1 MAETKS
7 VAKVKKRWYT
17 VLAPETFNKKE
28 ITDVSAVSAE
38 ATVGKI
44 IDITG
49 QMLTGITKD
58 MSRKY
63 KLRLTEAVGDKINTK
78 ALAYY
83 LAESYVQRTARR
95 YKERFIYVIKAPTKD
110 NVTVKIKLFF
120 LDLKKLHHSERGAL
134 IAKTKELMAIEV
146 KALDAAALFDPN
158 IIEKLANDLRKN
170 TAEIY
175 EVDKILLTKLSI
187 IG

>member
-7 VAKVKKRWYT
+7 VAKVKKRWFT

-28 ITDVSAVSAE
+28 ITDVSAVSAV

-58 MSRKY
+58 MNRKY
-63 KLRLTEAVGDKINTK
+63 KLKLLEAVGDKITTK
-78 ALAYY
+78 ILAYY
-83 LAESYVQRTARR
+83 LAESFVQRTARR
-95 YKERFIYVIKAPTKD
+95 YKERFIYVLKAQTKD
-110 NVTVKIKLFF
+110 NLTVKVKLFF

-134 IAKTKELMAIEV
+134 IAKTRELMAIEI
-146 KALDAAALFDPN
+146 KAFDAAALFDPN
-158 IIEKLANDLRKN
+158 IIEKLASDLKKN
-170 TAEIY
+170 TSEIY
-175 EVDKILLTKLSI
+175 AVDKIILTKLSI
-187 IG
+187 LK